1 MWVLFADQQEF
12 DAWHEPIKVALG
24 LPFDDG
30 ITTEYTKLVTSF
42 DGRLVAWVD
51 DDLATG
57 LTETVE
63 PTGSPIEWDTKQ

>member
-1 MWVLFADQQEF
+1 MWALFDSEEEF
-12 DAWHEPIKVALG
+12 RLWHEPIKVALG

-51 DDLATG
+51 DDFTVG
-57 LTETVE
+57 LTETAP
-63 PTGSPIEWDTKQ
+63 PTVLPRE